1 MGRKISKE
9 EKIDFIKKILAT
21 GFFLGYIRIAP
32 ATFSCL
38 ISIVIWYFLFP
49 YKLVYILVVIILFFT
64 GVKVSNDLTK
74 TWGKDPHKIVI
85 DEYACLLIPL
95 YFIPQ
100 RILPLAITF
109 VLFRIFDII
118 KPWPIRK
125 LEDLPGGWGVMLD
138 DLGAAIYTTVVILII
153 MALVKL

>member
-1 MGRKISKE
+1 
-9 EKIDFIKKILAT
+9 
-21 GFFLGYIRIAP
+21 
-32 ATFSCL
+32 L

-49 YKLVYILVVIILFFT
+49 YKLVYILVAIILFFI

-74 TWGKDPHKIVI
+74 IWGKDPHKIVI
-85 DEYACLLIPL
+85 DEYACLLVPL
-95 YFIPQ
+95 YFTTR
-100 RILPLAITF
+100 RILPLVITF
-109 VLFRIFDII
+109 VLFRVFDII
-118 KPWPIRK
+118 KPPPLKK